1 MSIYVSNVLKFRIEP
16 RNAPPRSPYLSPHQM
31 LCTLFADET
40 PMMDFLKD
48 IYQAHRIVTV
58 RDWDHFGGARLFD
71 AFQLDN
77 ASRKE
82 FNEMI
87 GAPYRPNFAQAAP
100 VVALRPER

>member
-1 MSIYVSNVLKFRIEP
+1 
-16 RNAPPRSPYLSPHQM
+16 M
-31 LCTLFADET
+31 LVGHGTEEEVQQHGVARQTLGLFADET